1 VARFARQLLDRWG
14 VVCRD
19 LAARETLAPPWRDL
33 LRSLRRMEARGEIR
47 GGRFV
52 AGVVGEQFARPD
64 AVELLRVVRREDA
77 PPGPVR
83 VSAAD
88 PLNLTGVLLPG
99 PRVSALSGG
108 NVELLPDAGAGA
120 PASAGAGAART
131 A

>member
-1 VARFARQLLDRWG
+1 
-14 VVCRD
+14 
-19 LAARETLAPPWRDL
+19 
-33 LRSLRRMEARGEIR
+33 MEARGEIR

-52 AGVVGEQFARPD
+52 AGVVGEQFARPE
-64 AVELLRVVRREDA
+64 AVELLRIVRREDA
-77 PPGPVR
+77 PPEPIR

-108 NVELLPDAGAGA
+108 AVELLPAVGVEPGESSA
-120 PASAGAGAART
+120 ASGAGAART